1 MTPEQQAEAL
11 EILKVCAM
19 VGSRRAEK
27 FLQRLEDER
36 KTNRESNSAILERP
50 TPNLRLQGQYCWRF
64 RPDQKSLPQ
73 AKI

>member
-1 MTPEQQAEAL
+1 MTPEQQTEAL

-27 FLQRLEDER
+27 FLQRLDNER
-36 KTNRESNSAILERP
+36 KTNRESDIAILERP
-50 TPNLRLQGQYCWRF
+50 TSNLRLQGQHCWHF

-73 AKI
+73 T